1 VREANRRLA
10 QNPRD
15 AEALHVL
22 ASAAFEE
29 QDFPRAFQHY
39 QALLPQVSGHL
50 RYAQAARNS
59 GKTEEAYQ
67 GFLLAHDLDRES
79 FEVSY
84 NLGLLEYKEAPPSCW
99 PSGPSAPS
107 TPTCWPRCAPP
118 NGRSRCCSASCARG
132 VRWAS

>member
-1 VREANRRLA
+1 MSVWLSLPAAGAVLGTVAFLWLRRDGGGSGRRSRLAEVREANRRLV

-15 AEALHVL
+15 PEALAVL

-39 QALLPQVSGHL
+39 QVLLPLAGSRAPKDAFPVTL

-59 GKTEEAYQ
+59 GKMEEAYQ
-67 GFLLAHDLDRES
+67 GFLLAHDLDKES

-84 NLGLLEYKEAPPSCW
+84 N
-99 PSGPSAPS
+99 
-107 TPTCWPRCAPP
+107 
-118 NGRSRCCSASCARG
+118 
-132 VRWAS
+132 